1 MPRERHD
8 SYRGRRWVIPEPHEL
23 TPIPGTPYPDWLT
36 SMLRRRGV
44 ADAGAARAFLF
55 DAPPPAP
62 DATQLPDIGPALDR
76 IEQAVRRGEVI
87 AVFGDFDVDGVTST
101 AILTEALRAVGAKVE
116 PYIPDRFLEGY
127 GLTTTA
133 LTRLRRD
140 RGATLVITAD
150 LGITAIPEVE
160 FAGELGQDVIIV
172 DHHSVPAETPDAFAT
187 INPRLPDSS
196 YGFTELSTGGLAYRI
211 APLILDRFGQRAEP
225 SRWLD
230 LATLSTVADVV
241 PLEGEN
247 RTLVRDGLA
256 AIRET
261 TRPGLRALLD
271 VAGLWEGEL
280 DTDSIAFALAPRIN
294 AAGRLAH
301 ARMAFDLLTETDPD
315 RARPAAEELDRLNL
329 QRRQMTA
336 DAMQRAAQA
345 LAGQDDG
352 AADAPLTF
360 VQDPAISSGIVGLV
374 AGRLAEERHRPAI
387 VCEAGPDTARASC
400 RSIPEFDI
408 AQALRDRGHLFV
420 KHGGHAMAAGFTART
435 PDLPTIQASLT
446 ALAGERL
453 ADVALHPRVQVDGQ
467 ISLDRL
473 AGAQVAWLQR
483 LAPFGAGNPVPMFV
497 STGLRVVDA
506 KRVGAD
512 ASHLKL
518 RLRAG
523 DRTWNAI
530 AFRQGAAP
538 VQRGDR
544 VDAVW
549 SLRKGG
555 AYDALELEIHDLA
568 PGSRGAERR
577 SA

>member
-44 ADAGAARAFLF
+44 ADADAARAFLF

-62 DATQLPDIGPALDR
+62 DATLLPDIGPALDR
-76 IEQAVRRGEVI
+76 IEHAVRRGEVI

-116 PYIPDRFLEGY
+116 PYIPDRFQEGY
-127 GLTTTA
+127 GLTTAA

-140 RGATLVITAD
+140 RDATLVITAD

-211 APLILDRFGQRAEP
+211 APLILERFGRRAEP

-256 AIRET
+256 AIRDT

-294 AAGRLAH
+294 AAGRLRH
-301 ARMAFDLLTETDPD
+301 ARLAFDLLTETDPD
-315 RARPAAEELDRLNL
+315 RARPQAEELDRLNL

-387 VCEAGPDTARASC
+387 VCEAGPETARASC

-435 PDLPTIQASLT
+435 SDLGAIQASLT

-467 ISLDRL
+467 IPLDRL
-473 AGAQVAWLQR
+473 AGPQVAWLQR
-483 LAPFGAGNPVPMFV
+483 LAPFGAGNPAPAFV

-506 KRVGAD
+506 QRVGAD

-568 PGSRGAERR
+568 PASGGAERR